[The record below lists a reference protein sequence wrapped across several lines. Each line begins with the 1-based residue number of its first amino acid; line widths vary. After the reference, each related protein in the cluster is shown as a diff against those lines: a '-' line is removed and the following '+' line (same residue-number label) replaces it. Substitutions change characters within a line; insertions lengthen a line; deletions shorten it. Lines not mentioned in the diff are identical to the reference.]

1 MNVVCYPSEI
11 LSRPT
16 LRLEKFDPGLRDLAR
31 RMFEIMY
38 EANGVGLAGP
48 QAGLSLRMCVM
59 NCDPDR
65 KAEGEIVMINPEIL
79 ELSGREVSEEGC
91 LSFPGIFI
99 EVSRAQRVKVRY
111 QDLDGQEHILEAEG
125 LQARAVQHEVDHL
138 NGSLLI
144 HKMSVVQKLAHRR
157 ALKMLELR
165 RPAEAEA
172 PKASEAE
179 EPPPRRTKPKDAR

>member
-16 LRLEKFDPGLRDLAR
+16 PRIEKFDPGLRDLAR

-48 QAGLSLRMCVM
+48 QAGLSLRICVM
-59 NCDPDR
+59 NCDPDH
-65 KAEGEIVMINPEIL
+65 KPEAELVMINPEIL
-79 ELSGREVSEEGC
+79 ELSGNEVGEEGC

-99 EVSRAQRVKVRY
+99 EVSRAQHVKVRF
-111 QDLDGQEHILEAEG
+111 QDLDGQVHTLEAEG
-125 LQARAVQHEVDHL
+125 LPARAVQHEVDHL

-144 HKMSVVQKLAHRR
+144 HKMSMVQRLAHRR

-172 PKASEAE
+172 PKAAEVE
-179 EPPPRRTKPKDAR
+179 EPKPKRRRSS

>member
-11 LSRPT
+11 LSRRT
-16 LRLEKFDPGLRDLAR
+16 DRVEKFEPGLRDLAR
-31 RMFEIMY
+31 RMFDLMY
-38 EANGVGLAGP
+38 QANGVGLAGP
-48 QAGLSLRMCVM
+48 QAGLSLRLCVM
-59 NCDPDR
+59 NCDPDH
-65 KAEGEIVMINPEIL
+65 KSENELVMINPEIL
-79 ELSGREVSEEGC
+79 EQSGSEVGEEGC

-111 QDLDGQEHILEAEG
+111 QDLDGHERTFQAEG
-125 LQARAVQHEVDHL
+125 LPARAVQHEVDHL

-165 RPAEAEA
+165 LPPE
-172 PKASEAE
+172 PKKAATKE
-179 EPPPRRTKPKDAR
+179 EPPPRRRRS